1 MTGTCENT
9 QDGKAKT
16 ENRGGLN
23 LSTFE
28 KELQEKLLAKMKEES
43 YKPMTVQEIQEMLE
57 IEQADEFKELV
68 KMLVRLEQSGHLIR
82 SRTNRY
88 GVPER
93 MNHIRGKFIGH
104 AKGFGFVTPETEG
117 MDDIFIPPSEV
128 NGAMNGDIVLVRVSS
143 EAIGEKREGSIT
155 RIAERKTTQVVGTF
169 QDNRGFG
176 FVIPDDKKLPM
187 DVFIRKGDTL
197 GAVDGHKVV
206 VEITDWPEDTKSASG
221 MVTQILGHKNDPGV
235 DILSIIYKHGI
246 AIEFPNEVIEHAK
259 SVPSEVREE
268 DLGNRRD
275 LRDDLMIT
283 IDGADAKD
291 LDDAISVVNH
301 ENGTYT
307 LSVHISDVSYYVT
320 EGSPMDVEAF
330 DRGTSVYLTDRV
342 IPMLPHALSN
352 GICSLNPDVDRLTLT
367 CQMTIDQFG
376 KVIKHEIF
384 ESVIKSK
391 ERMTYDDVYKII
403 EEKDEELSE
412 KYAHIVPMLNDMA
425 DLAEILRNKRM
436 DRGAIDF
443 DFKESKVL
451 VDEEG
456 WPTEVVVLERTVSER
471 LIEEFMLAAN
481 ETVAENFHWMDV
493 PFLYR
498 IHEDPKAEKLQRFFE
513 FLTNFGIVVKG
524 TGNEVHPRALQE
536 IVESIA
542 GMPEEAVIS
551 TMLLRS
557 MQQAKYLDES
567 LGHFGL
573 STEYYT
579 HFTAPIRRYPDLIV
593 HRLIRTYLLNKDV
606 SRATVDY
613 WNEHLPEIAEHTSER
628 ERRAVDAER
637 DTTSLK
643 QAQYMVDK
651 IGEEFEGVV
660 SSVTNFGLFVELENT
675 IEGLVH
681 VSYMTDDYYRF
692 DDRQMIMIGEH
703 TGKQFRLGDEVTV
716 RVAAVKPE
724 ESAIDFELVGMKK
737 NFHRPRRE
745 TPKVIHT
752 KRGDSKDEKSPRKR
766 GDRKP
771 KRRNEKKKF
780 YEGIAKKSQKRRP
793 RKRK

>member
-1 MTGTCENT
+1 MYL
-9 QDGKAKT
+9 D
-16 ENRGGLN
+16 
-23 LSTFE
+23 TFNQELRE
-28 KELQEKLLAKMKEES
+28 KILAKMKEES
-43 YKPMTVQEIQEMLE
+43 YKPMTVQEIQEMLGLE
-57 IEQADEFKELV
+57 EADEFKELV
-68 KMLVRLEQSGHLIR
+68 KMLVQLEQSGYLIR

-104 AKGFGFVTPETEG
+104 AKGFGFVVPEEEG
-117 MDDIFIPPSEV
+117 MDDVFIPPHEV
-128 NGAMNGDIVLVRVSS
+128 NGAMNGDIVLVRVSGGG
-143 EAIGEKREGSIT
+143 AGEKREGVIT

-187 DVFIRKGDTL
+187 DVFVRKGDTL
-197 GAVDGHKVV
+197 GAVDGHKVI
-206 VEITDWPEDTKSASG
+206 VEITEWPEDTKSATG
-221 MVTQILGHKNDPGV
+221 MITKVLGHKNDPGI

-246 AIEFPNEVIEHAK
+246 AIEFPQEVITHANH
-259 SVPSEVREE
+259 VPSEVRAE
-268 DLGNRRD
+268 DIGTRRD
-275 LRDDLMIT
+275 LRQDMMIT

-291 LDDAISVVNH
+291 LDDAIAVVNH
-301 ENGTYT
+301 EDGTYT

-320 EGSPMDVEAF
+320 EGSPMDQEAL

-352 GICSLNPDVDRLTLT
+352 GICSLNPGVDRLTLT
-367 CQMTIDQFG
+367 CQMKIDQQG
-376 KVIKHEIF
+376 KVIHHEIY
-384 ESVIKSK
+384 ESVINSK

-403 EEKDEELSE
+403 EEKDEALSE

-425 DLAEILRNKRM
+425 DLAQILRNKRQE
-436 DRGAIDF
+436 RGAIDF

-456 WPTEVVVLERTVSER
+456 WPTDVIVLERTVSER

-481 ETVAENFHWMDV
+481 ETVAENFHWMEV

-542 GMPEEAVIS
+542 GLPEEAVIS

-557 MQQAKYLDES
+557 MQQAKYFEES

-606 SRATVDY
+606 SRETINY
-613 WNEHLPEIAEHTSER
+613 WNEHLSEIAEHTSER

-643 QAQYMVDK
+643 QAQFMLDK
-651 IGEEFEGVV
+651 IGEEYEGIV

-692 DDRQMIMIGEH
+692 DDRQLMMIGEH

-724 ESAIDFELVGMKK
+724 ESAIDFELVGMKQK
-737 NFHRPRRE
+737 IHRPRRE
-745 TPKVIHT
+745 TPKVIQARSSGE
-752 KRGDSKDEKSPRKR
+752 KGEKSSASQGQRRRKR
-766 GDRKP
+766 GSQ
-771 KRRNEKKKF
+771 KKKF
-780 YEGIAKKSQKRRP
+780 YEGIAKKSQKKRP
-793 RKRK
+793 RKRR